1 MKLIVHDLD
10 EKSAELLFKD
20 KSGIRCISDDKS
32 IHHCIGCLGC
42 WLKDPGECV
51 IKDKYCNMG
60 ELISKSEEFI
70 IISKCCYGG
79 FSPFVKNVLDRSI
92 SYVHPYFEI
101 RNGQMHH
108 KKRYD
113 TSLSLSVYFYGDDI
127 NDSEKELT
135 HNLVRAVSIN
145 LNTKV
150 KEVAILS
157 DIQQIGSKL

>member
-1 MKLIVHDLD
+1 
-10 EKSAELLFKD
+10 
-20 KSGIRCISDDKS
+20 
-32 IHHCIGCLGC
+32 
-42 WLKDPGECV
+42 
-51 IKDKYCNMG
+51 
-60 ELISKSEEFI
+60 
-70 IISKCCYGG
+70 
-79 FSPFVKNVLDRSI
+79 
-92 SYVHPYFEI
+92 
-101 RNGQMHH
+101 MHH